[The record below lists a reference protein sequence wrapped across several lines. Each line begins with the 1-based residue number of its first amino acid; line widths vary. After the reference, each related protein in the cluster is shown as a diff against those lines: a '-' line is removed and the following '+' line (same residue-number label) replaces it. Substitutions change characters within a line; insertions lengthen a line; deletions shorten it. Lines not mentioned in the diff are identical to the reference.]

1 MTALWP
7 SACAQGASSPSA
19 LCCTTGRPCTHVRR
33 SPVRTRGPA
42 QVVRGAPKNKPNED
56 DVEGL
61 FERARAAGATA
72 GPAPTPAP
80 AGGTAAFSGAAHT
93 LAGGAVASGA
103 APPAGPPP
111 PVTHLIAFYA
121 NGVFN
126 VDDGAAPPPADRL
139 HCIPERFIVCL
150 SFSALKSV
158 RCMPCWMLE
167 WKPSLNRLHDQR

>member
-1 MTALWP
+1 MHDGAAALCMRGRRTPAECTVLYDWP
-7 SACAQGASSPSA
+7 STRAHHA
-19 LCCTTGRPCTHVRR
+19 LAHQK
-33 SPVRTRGPA
+33 RGPA

-72 GPAPTPAP
+72 GPAPAPAP

-93 LAGGAVASGA
+93 LAGGAVAGGA

-121 NGVFN
+121 NGVFT
-126 VDDGAAPPPADRL
+126 VDDGAPPPPDDRL
-139 HCIPERFIVCL
+139 RSVPVRFM
-150 SFSALKSV
+150 SV
-158 RCMPCWMLE
+158 RLAGAGMAASSP
-167 WKPSLNRLHDQR
+167 QAA

>member
-1 MTALWP
+1 M
-7 SACAQGASSPSA
+7 
-19 LCCTTGRPCTHVRR
+19 
-33 SPVRTRGPA
+33 
-42 QVVRGAPKNKPNED
+42 RGAPKNKPNED